1 MHYVEAKSILS
12 AKNGMNLYRG
22 CQHGCIYCDSRSTCY
37 QMNHD
42 FEDIEVK
49 ENSLVLLE
57 NALQGKK
64 KKAMIGMG
72 SMTDPYIPL
81 EENLRYTRRAME
93 IVNRYGF
100 GFTSITKSDRVMR
113 DIDVFKEINQNS
125 KAVLQ
130 MTLTTYDDELCKI
143 IEPGVSV
150 TSRRFEVLKA
160 FQGEGIPT
168 VVWLC
173 PILPYINDTEENI
186 KGILEYCIEAGV
198 KGVICFGMGLTLRE
212 GNREYFYKKL
222 SEHFPEL
229 PARYAREFGNSY
241 VLGSPDNDKLMRI
254 FHETCEKHGIMH
266 NNDEIFKYLSTFEE
280 KYSGQQLSF
289 F

>member
-1 MHYVEAKSILS
+1 
-12 AKNGMNLYRG
+12 
-22 CQHGCIYCDSRSTCY
+22 
-37 QMNHD
+37 MNHD

>member
-1 MHYVEAKSILS
+1 
-12 AKNGMNLYRG
+12 
-22 CQHGCIYCDSRSTCY
+22 
-37 QMNHD
+37 MNHD

-113 DIDVFKEINQNS
+113 DIDVFKEINQKA

-150 TSRRFEVLKA
+150 TSERFKVLKA
-160 FQGEGIPT
+160 FRDEGIPT
-168 VVWLC
+168 VVWLS

-186 KGILEYCIEAGV
+186 GGILEYCIEAGV
-198 KGVICFGMGLTLRE
+198 KGIICFGMGLTLRE

-241 VLGSPDNDKLMRI
+241 FLGSPDNDKLMKI

-266 NNDEIFKYLSTFEE
+266 NNDEIFQYLSTFED
-280 KYSGQQLSF
+280 KNSGQQLSF

>member
-1 MHYVEAKSILS
+1 MHYVDVKGILS
-12 AKNGMNLYRG
+12 PKNGVNLYRG
-22 CQHGCIYCDSRSTCY
+22 CQHGCIYCDSRSSCY

-49 ENSLVLLE
+49 ENSLILLE

-100 GFTSITKSDRVMR
+100 GFTAITKSSRVMR
-113 DIDVFKEINQNS
+113 DIDVFKEINQKA

-150 TSRRFEVLKA
+150 TSRRFEVLKS

-229 PARYAREFGNSY
+229 PARYAKEFRNSY
-241 VLGSPDNDKLMRI
+241 VLDSPNNNKLMKI

-266 NNDEIFKYLSTFEE
+266 NNDEIFQYLSTFED
-280 KYSGQQLSF
+280 KISGQQLSF